1 MFDYKK
7 ISFDI
12 LTNLKARQKEVLIRR
27 FCLNKES
34 FKDKEIERET
44 LDSIGKDFGV
54 TRERIRQ
61 IENDSFNKIKSK
73 VKDYKYVFD
82 YFKKELEKTG
92 GIRKEDVF
100 LNSLNEGRFKQQI
113 FFLLSLSDDFIR
125 FSENE
130 NFYSCWSLSLD
141 RFEKF
146 KKYIDLII
154 KKLEEAKKPIELS
167 FFKEDLDKDFIF
179 FEYFI
184 EISKL
189 IQKNSEGFV
198 GFIYWPE
205 INPRNIRDKAFLVL
219 RKTGKPIHFKE
230 VAKLIGSNVLVQS
243 VHNELIRDDRFVLV
257 GRGTYALR
265 EWGFKDGDVKDII
278 LDILKKERRPL
289 DKEELIDKVLR
300 QRIVKK
306 NTVLLN
312 LSNKKYF
319 IRTNEGKYTI
329 NEA

>member
-154 KKLEEAKKPIELS
+154 KKLE
-167 FFKEDLDKDFIF
+167 
-179 FEYFI
+179 
-184 EISKL
+184 
-189 IQKNSEGFV
+189 
-198 GFIYWPE
+198 
-205 INPRNIRDKAFLVL
+205 
-219 RKTGKPIHFKE
+219 
-230 VAKLIGSNVLVQS
+230 
-243 VHNELIRDDRFVLV
+243 
-257 GRGTYALR
+257 
-265 EWGFKDGDVKDII
+265 
-278 LDILKKERRPL
+278 
-289 DKEELIDKVLR
+289 
-300 QRIVKK
+300 
-306 NTVLLN
+306 
-312 LSNKKYF
+312 
-319 IRTNEGKYTI
+319 
-329 NEA
+329 